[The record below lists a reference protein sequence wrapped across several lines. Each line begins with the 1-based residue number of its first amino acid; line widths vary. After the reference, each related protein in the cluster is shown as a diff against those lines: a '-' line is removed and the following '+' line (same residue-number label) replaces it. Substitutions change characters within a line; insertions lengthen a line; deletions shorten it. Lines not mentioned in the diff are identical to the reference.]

1 MTTNNNM
8 TSISQH
14 VSYSFEINTI
24 YDIDYI
30 HNKIQN
36 ILNEL
41 EYNIVFIAY
50 NNTQLKITFKNNLTD
65 EQENIL
71 MNILLKYT
79 LFIV

>member
-1 MTTNNNM
+1 M

-14 VSYSFEINTI
+14 VNYSFEINTI
-24 YDIDYI
+24 YDIDNI

-50 NNTQLKITFKNNLTD
+50 NNTHLKITFKNNLTD

-71 MNILLKYT
+71 MNILLKY
-79 LFIV
+79 IKS

>member
-1 MTTNNNM
+1 MTFINY
-8 TSISQH
+8 QH
-14 VSYSFEINTI
+14 VNYSFEINNI
-24 YDIDYI
+24 YDIDSI

-50 NNTQLKITFKNNLTD
+50 DNTHLKITFKDNLTD

-71 MNILLKYT
+71 MNILLKY
-79 LFIV
+79 IKI

>member
-8 TSISQH
+8 TSVSQH
-14 VSYSFEINTI
+14 VNYSFEINTI

-50 NNTQLKITFKNNLTD
+50 NNTHLKITFKNNLTD

-71 MNILLKYT
+71 MNILLKYIK
-79 LFIV
+79 F